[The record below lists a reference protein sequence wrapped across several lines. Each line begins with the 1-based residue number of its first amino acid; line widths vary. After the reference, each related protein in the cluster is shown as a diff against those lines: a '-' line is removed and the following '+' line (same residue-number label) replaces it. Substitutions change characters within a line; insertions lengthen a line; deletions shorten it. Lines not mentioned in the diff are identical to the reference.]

1 MKIIKTGDPSQK
13 PSALMLVY
21 GEGGVGKT
29 TFASTA
35 PKPLLLDFENGSKY
49 LGIRGINIDTVQ
61 IKDWQKWATKG
72 NPNPSADG
80 TLRDPE
86 LIKTIQSGD
95 YDTIVIDPIGEAM
108 DKLINSVAHHP
119 DAKMRQRDGSPT
131 MAGWG
136 YVKKTFRD
144 FVKFLR
150 DSGKHVILVGHV
162 AEEQDDNRIV
172 KRPLIATKISQDVVN
187 MVDIVGYM
195 TTRIEDGEEKR
206 VIIVD
211 PASDKYTAKDRT
223 GQLGTELSPDFKDII
238 SSIEIEGAW
247 SDEAENDAEEAESG
261 SDEET
266 PEEGEKEAPEAPQE
280 ASGGDKKEAEKKSA
294 DVKDKLKKAN
304 KKTNA
309 KATGK

>member
-1 MKIIKTGDPSQK
+1 
-13 PSALMLVY
+13 MLVY

-29 TFASTA
+29 TFGSTA

-49 LGIRGINIDTVQ
+49 LGLRGINIDAVQ
-61 IKDWQKWATKG
+61 IKEWQRWQTRG
-72 NPNPSADG
+72 NANPSASG
-80 TLRDPE
+80 TLRDAE
-86 LIKTIQSGD
+86 LIKAIQSD
-95 YDTIVIDPIGEAM
+95 EYDTIVIDPIGEAM

-136 YVKKTFRD
+136 YIKKTFRD
-144 FVKFLR
+144 FIKFLR
-150 DSGKHVILVGHV
+150 DSGKHVILIGHV
-162 AEEQDDNRIV
+162 AEDQDENRIV

-195 TTRIEDGEEKR
+195 TTRLEDGEEKR

-223 GQLGTELSPDFKDII
+223 GQLGSELEPDFDKIADAINV
-238 SSIEIEGAW
+238 EGAW
-247 SDEAENDAEEAESG
+247 NGKENGADEAQEDAGEEETP

-266 PEEGEKEAPEAPQE
+266 PKDNKKEAPDAKQDAEEAPEEDDQDE
-280 ASGGDKKEAEKKSA
+280 EDEDTASA
-294 DVKDKLKKAN
+294 KDKLSKAN
-304 KKTNA
+304 GKKNAKKT
-309 KATGK
+309 GK